1 MGKAT
6 SGFKKR
12 LQGFADRAASTGA
25 ITVQAKRARESASAN
40 IGRELPWQRMV
51 VIGDSF
57 AEGVGDPEP
66 SAPGG
71 LRGWADRVAEQFAL
85 LKPDFAYAN
94 LAVRGKVITQIL
106 EEQVSHAL
114 ELKPD
119 IVFISAGGNDVLRP
133 KSNVDAVTTK
143 LEKIVRQFSE
153 IGATV
158 VLFSAFDVADAAVF
172 KAVRGKAAIYSMNQ
186 RVIADNYD
194 AYVVNCWGLKETQ
207 DLRYWADDRLHL
219 NPLGHHTV
227 ALAILDTLN
236 VPHQLQP
243 LLPEELP
250 EKSWR
255 EARKDDIV
263 WAREYL
269 VPWVVR
275 RIRGVSSGDNLDPK
289 RPEALPVTPID
300 ENGND

>member
-1 MGKAT
+1 MAKN
-6 SGFKKR
+6 SSDLKNKILR
-12 LQGFADRAASTGA
+12 MVDRAASTGA
-25 ITVQAKRARESASAN
+25 ITVQAARAREAATAN
-40 IGRELPWQRMV
+40 VGRQLPWQRMV

-57 AEGVGDPEP
+57 AEGLGDPEP
-66 SAPGG
+66 NVPGG

-85 LKPDFAYAN
+85 LNPDFAYAN
-94 LAVRGKVITQIL
+94 LAVRGKVISQIMQ
-106 EEQVSHAL
+106 EQVDKAL

-133 KSNVDAVTTK
+133 KSDPDEVTAK
-143 LEKIVRQFSE
+143 MEQIVRRFSE
-153 IGATV
+153 IGATI
-158 VLFSAFDVADAAVF
+158 VLFSAFDVADATVF
-172 KAVRGKAAIYSMNQ
+172 KSVRSKAAIYSMNQ

-227 ALAILDTLN
+227 ALAVLDTLN
-236 VPHQLQP
+236 VPHQLVPLQP
-243 LLPEELP
+243 QEVP

-289 RPEALPVTPID
+289 RPEPLPVTPP
-300 ENGND
+300 EATTN